1 MLVFIILIFQISG
14 RNLQGRGAPPKKGER
29 WDQSNQALDQIFDHI
44 SGNLTQQQEQE
55 LELIQGYILNEGLQ
69 YYSQANQEEKQ
80 KIFLALIQMVAEL
93 ETENEQENI
102 RLEKDIEYFSQLN
115 ITDKNI
121 VMTKISQ
128 KLDKTLKDPSKE
140 FDSKVVLLIIKKE
153 IESFKNKPDRSSKAT
168 WNIEEYKMI
177 QEKNEQEMKEIEYQI
192 QEFLD
197 QGLSEDKIKEKI
209 TDFIQFY
216 FGNSTSID
224 QNNNSIEEIIQDVKK
239 QEEQNTQRQEVKQYR
254 QKVRELIREL
264 LEQGKTEEE
273 IQKEVNDYLIK
284 NGVNDLSDD
293 EKNLINLL
301 IQKEMIRNK
310 RQQDYLN
317 DNQSKAQLNNNLNYI
332 YIGIFTSILLMTLVV
347 FLIRRYKMK
356 QNLKKQIGFRIQD
369 NTQDV
374 EQME

>member
-1 MLVFIILIFQISG
+1 MLIFIILIFQISG

-44 SGNLTQQQEQE
+44 SGNLTEQQEQE
-55 LELIQGYILNEGLQ
+55 LELIQGYILNEGLL

-128 KLDKTLKDPSKE
+128 KLDKTLKDPSQE
-140 FDSKVVLLIIKKE
+140 FNSKVVLLIIKKE

-168 WNIEEYKMI
+168 WNIQEYKII
-177 QEKNEQEMKEIEYQI
+177 QERNEQEMKEIEYQI

-224 QNNNSIEEIIQDVKK
+224 QSNNSIEEIIQDVKK

-317 DNQSKAQLNNNLNYI
+317 DDQSKVQLNNNLNYI

-356 QNLKKQIGFRIQD
+356 QNQKKQIGFRIQD